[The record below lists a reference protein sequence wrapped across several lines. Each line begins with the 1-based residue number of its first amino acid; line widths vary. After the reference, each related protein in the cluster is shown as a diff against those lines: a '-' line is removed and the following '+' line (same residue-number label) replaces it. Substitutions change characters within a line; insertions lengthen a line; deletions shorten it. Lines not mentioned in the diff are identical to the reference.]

1 MDVKKTIQSILENND
16 GLTLDDLTKKVEEK
30 AINDFVSKYGEL
42 ALIDSVKLSLYKTGH
57 NVIEESSLSEIERKT
72 VDWLVANFEPKLKD
86 FFLADLSWCNSQ
98 RRDEQALVQQ
108 EREQAFVDFFT
119 KRMGRRVLEQLPED
133 IKNYVLAHS
142 IK

>member
-1 MDVKKTIQSILENND
+1 MGSNPIGVIFIWIKKKIQAILENND
-16 GLTLDDLTKKVEEK
+16 SGLTLDDLTKKVEEE

-42 ALIDSVKLSLYKTGH
+42 ALVDSIKLAIYKT
-57 NVIEESSLSEIERKT
+57 NMRSEPSLNDMEIKV

-98 RRDEQALVQQ
+98 Q

-119 KRMGRRVLEQLPED
+119 KRMGKRVLEQLPED

-142 IK
+142 IN